1 VTNSHARQ
9 SNASPIATDM
19 SRLANISPT
28 SSTRTGSRSGSSQ
41 FAPHAVMYETP
52 ILIAAIL
59 RRAIGCTRRDQTGGA
74 GRQPLCASIRAEAS
88 P

>member
-41 FAPHAVMYETP
+41 FAPHAVMYQAWTTASAMITVSAPVRRSTCSTRWCESCP
-52 ILIAAIL
+52 IAK
-59 RRAIGCTRRDQTGGA
+59 T
-74 GRQPLCASIRAEAS
+74 
-88 P
+88 